1 MKILIKRVDTL
12 DISKYLNLIQD
23 KFIIEKV
30 TCEEN
35 EWLEPEEEDEKYY
48 NKYYITLNEIGDIIK
63 LKNLLTQELVI
74 KSYYLTPMYDKI
86 KENVIIIYDGYLE

>member
-35 EWLEPEEEDEKYY
+35 EWLEPEEDEKYY
-48 NKYYITLNEIGDIIK
+48 NKYYITLNKIGDIIK

-74 KSYYLTPMYDKI
+74 KSYYLTPMHDKI
-86 KENVIIIYDGYLE
+86 KENVIIIYGGYLE

>member
-35 EWLEPEEEDEKYY
+35 EWLEPEEDEKYY

-86 KENVIIIYDGYLE
+86 KENVIIIYGGYLE

>member
-35 EWLEPEEEDEKYY
+35 EWLEPEEDEKYY

>member
-12 DISKYLNLIQD
+12 DISKYLNLIQN

-35 EWLEPEEEDEKYY
+35 EWLEPEEDEKYY

-86 KENVIIIYDGYLE
+86 KENVIIIYGGYLE